1 MFLKCNSFLFQL
13 RCETQFKTLNTDL
26 THKVEE
32 KTNTIKSLSK
42 QLSSYEANLNEIKY
56 EFNNTKA
63 KQGELDDAY
72 QNCMRDVEHL
82 IKTFTLSDDSQGY
95 KFKQNNLLKT
105 NGSNSLQNSIN
116 ILKHTLEE
124 YKRHAIQAHE
134 EVN

>member
-1 MFLKCNSFLFQL
+1 M
-13 RCETQFKTLNTDL
+13 
-26 THKVEE
+26 
-32 KTNTIKSLSK
+32 
-42 QLSSYEANLNEIKY
+42 SSYEANLNEIKY